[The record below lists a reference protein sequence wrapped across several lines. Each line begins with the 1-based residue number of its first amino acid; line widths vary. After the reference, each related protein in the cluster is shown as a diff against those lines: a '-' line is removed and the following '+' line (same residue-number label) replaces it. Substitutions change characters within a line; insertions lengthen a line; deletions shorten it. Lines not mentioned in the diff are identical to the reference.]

1 VDEAHDEAWEILTTY
16 REQLDRMVEVLLE
29 KETIERNE
37 VEEIL
42 SGVPKR
48 SARGELISRP
58 RRIKAPVDA
67 AAAAAVAKNG
77 DAPDTI
83 EVSRP
88 VVRPRPRAGTDP
100 SPA

>member
-1 VDEAHDEAWEILTTY
+1 
-16 REQLDRMVEVLLE
+16 MVEVLLE
-29 KETIERNE
+29 KETIERHE

-58 RRIKAPVDA
+58 RRVKTPLDA
-67 AAAAAVAKNG
+67 TAAAAVAKNG
-77 DAPDTI
+77 DGQDTI

-88 VVRPRPRAGTDP
+88 VVRPRPRPGTDP

>member
-1 VDEAHDEAWEILTTY
+1 
-16 REQLDRMVEVLLE
+16 
-29 KETIERNE
+29 

-58 RRIKAPVDA
+58 RRIKTPLD

-77 DAPDTI
+77 DSQDTI

-88 VVRPRPRAGTDP
+88 VVRPRPRPGTDP